1 MLTQKEI
8 LIGKKSNLYLTRRQ
22 TGLGE
27 VGKCS
32 QLKDR
37 GKKRKKTVTGRP
49 QGNVFH
55 LFRKSPNR
63 KNQSVR
69 NIKRALAWI

>member
-37 GKKRKKTVTGRP
+37 KKKKTVTGRP

-69 NIKRALAWI
+69 NIKQAMAWV